1 MSINAIVLDIEGTIA
16 PVSFARDVQNGTA
29 RIYADVPPRLQEWH
43 TRGIALYIYSARPVG
58 AQKSLLGHSDQG
70 DLRPLFSGYFDTR
83 TGSKRDAASYH
94 AIAAEIGAEGEK
106 CLFLTDV
113 PAELDAAHAAGW
125 LCGQLVRDRDG
136 TVGDVNYINYAD
148 FTEIHLHVQ
157 TK

>member
-1 MSINAIVLDIEGTIA
+1 MSIRAILLDIEGTIS
-16 PVSFARDVQNGTA
+16 PVSFARDVQGTMG
-29 RIYADVPPRLQEWH
+29 RIYADVPPRLQEW
-43 TRGIALYIYSARPVG
+43 RAQGIALYIYSARPVA

-70 DLRPLFSGYFDTR
+70 DLRPLFSGYFDTQ

-94 AIAAEIGAEGEK
+94 AIAADIGATGEK

-125 LCGQLVRDRDG
+125 LCGQLVRDQDG
-136 TVGDVNYINYAD
+136 TVGDVNYINYTD
-148 FTEIHLHVQ
+148 FTEIHLHTE